1 MLQDFLFYYLYQ
13 QAQCN
18 TVGPSGTCTSHSAAP
33 GVSHG
38 EGQPTESGMYNGFS
52 KVRYI
57 FISVSQDFSFFF
69 FAVLKIF
76 HINTKHMNDM
86 IKELGSSNTRAGFF
100 QSTDNSYHSVT

>member
-1 MLQDFLFYYLYQ
+1 MSQDFLFYYLYQ

-38 EGQPTESGMYNGFS
+38 ERQPAESGMYNGFS

-57 FISVSQDFSFFF
+57 FISVSQDFSFSTLISIYYRDEAISTLMLIYYLNETMSTLCRFP
-69 FAVLKIF
+69 AL
-76 HINTKHMNDM
+76 
-86 IKELGSSNTRAGFF
+86 IKEILP
-100 QSTDNSYHSVT
+100 